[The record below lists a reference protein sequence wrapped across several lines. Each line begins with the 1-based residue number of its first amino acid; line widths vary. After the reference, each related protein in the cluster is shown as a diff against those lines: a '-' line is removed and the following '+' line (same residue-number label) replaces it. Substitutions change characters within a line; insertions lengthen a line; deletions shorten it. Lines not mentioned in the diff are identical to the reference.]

1 MGYDDSVYL
10 TIVSNASKMNML
22 ADYIE
27 GLPTNFKYGDE
38 IIRFVS
44 FVRNGDK
51 ENIVYSFRDLSK
63 LQQLIVVEA
72 FRTLLTTDEW
82 AIFENH
88 MKKKVPELMG
98 KVNGV
103 KNIIEEIDDIIMSY

>member
-1 MGYDDSVYL
+1 MNHDDSIYL

-27 GLPTNFKYGDE
+27 SLPTNLKCGDE

-51 ENIVYSFRDLSK
+51 ENMVYSFRDLPK

-72 FRTLLTTDEW
+72 FRTLFKTDNR
-82 AIFENH
+82 AIFESH
-88 MKKKVPELMG
+88 MKKKVPELMEMF
-98 KVNGV
+98 NGSG
-103 KNIIEEIDDIIMSY
+103 EIQA